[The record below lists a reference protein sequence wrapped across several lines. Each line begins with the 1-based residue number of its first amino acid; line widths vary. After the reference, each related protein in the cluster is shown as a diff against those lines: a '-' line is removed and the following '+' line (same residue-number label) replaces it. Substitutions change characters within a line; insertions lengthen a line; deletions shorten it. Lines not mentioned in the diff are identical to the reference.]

1 MIFRDGEI
9 ALLMLFSGMFMIGR
23 YESPQLGAKAK
34 LHKPRNIGL
43 MQKPGSHNADAR
55 LMPIGMPLFLPND
68 TPYIDFPEPGLILTS
83 KVAQKE
89 LADAYI
95 QDTSGIMPVSSMK
108 GL

>member
-9 ALLMLFSGMFMIGR
+9 ALVMLFSGMFMIGR
-23 YESPQLGAKAK
+23 YEGPSLGAKAK
-34 LHKPRNIGL
+34 LHKPRNIIL
-43 MQKPGSHNADAR
+43 MQKPGTNNADAR
-55 LMPIGMPLFLPND
+55 LVPIGMPLFTPTD
-68 TPYIDFPEPGLILTS
+68 TPHVDFPESGLILTS

-95 QDTSGIMPVSSMK
+95 AETSGIMPASSMK